1 MANKLVV
8 TLLACASLLITTTAQ
23 TTQTHVAEVKADA
36 NAGINAG
43 INAGTK
49 AEKNAELSAQFQQL
63 ASKHQVCSA
72 ALVYIKGGQIQEPS
86 FAKGCA
92 DAVMPDANSIF
103 QAASLG
109 KPVFAYAV
117 LGLAAQG
124 KLALDEPLMQYL
136 PQGYQH
142 ALRQGDINSPQELV
156 TDPRLQKITARMVLQ
171 HMAGLHNW
179 SSGKLEFQSEP
190 GTRWQYSGEGYMLL
204 QAVVEAIT
212 GMGLQAWMQQQVFT
226 PLGMLHSSYQ
236 PPREWQD
243 LLITGSIQGKALPLR
258 PARKAVAPASLHT
271 SISDYARFAQAVLK
285 DTTLQKQILD
295 APVMANQ
302 RSKIEWG
309 LGWGLSHTS
318 TAEHAPLLWH
328 WGNNY
333 GYRAFVIL
341 APAAG
346 DGMILLASGDQ
357 GLRLAEAMTTNIIP
371 GQLGLFQF
379 PLLGLK
385 PGLLCQVTGIC

>member
-1 MANKLVV
+1 MKNKILI
-8 TLLACASLLITTTAQ
+8 TLLTAGSLLAAAASQAASTP
-23 TTQTHVAEVKADA
+23 AD
-36 NAGINAG
+36 
-43 INAGTK
+43 
-49 AEKNAELSAQFQQL
+49 LSAQLQQL
-63 ASKHQVCSA
+63 ASKHQVCTA
-72 ALVYIKGGQIQEPS
+72 ALIYIRNQQIQEPQ
-86 FAKGCA
+86 FAKACA

-204 QAVVEAIT
+204 QAVVESIT
-212 GMGLQAWMQQQVFT
+212 GMGLEAWMQQQVFT
-226 PLGMLHSSYQ
+226 PLGMQHSSYA
-236 PPREWQD
+236 PPKEWQD
-243 LLITGSIQGKALPLR
+243 LLIAGSIQGKTLPLR
-258 PARKAVAPASLHT
+258 PPRKAVAPASLHT
-271 SISDYARFAQAVLK
+271 SISDYARFVQTVLK
-285 DTTLQKQILD
+285 DASLQKQILD
-295 APVMANQ
+295 APLMANQ
-302 RSKIEWG
+302 HGKIEWG
-309 LGWGLSHTS
+309 LGWALSHTT

-333 GYRAFVIL
+333 GYRAFVIV
-341 APAAG
+341 APVTG

-357 GLRLAEAMTTNIIP
+357 GLRLAQAMTTNIIP
-371 GQLGLFQF
+371 GQLSLFQF
-379 PLLGLK
+379 PLLGMK
-385 PGLLCQVTGIC
+385 QGLLCQVTGIC